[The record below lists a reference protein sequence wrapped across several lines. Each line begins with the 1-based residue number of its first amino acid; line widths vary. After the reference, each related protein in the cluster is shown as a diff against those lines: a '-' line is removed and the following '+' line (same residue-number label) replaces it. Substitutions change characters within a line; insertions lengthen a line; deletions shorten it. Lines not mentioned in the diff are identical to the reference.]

1 MEQTCIEFPS
11 ISIRIPSGKFIA
23 KKGNQ
28 LKEKNSSVN
37 SEELSKIVVKG
48 MLEKKASDIVVIDL
62 KGIKNAIADY
72 FIIGSGNSDTQVDAI
87 SDSVEEFV
95 HKNTQQDPWH
105 KEGKKNKEWILIDYV
120 DVVAHVFK
128 KDRRT
133 FFALEDL
140 WGDAEVTYIDGEEL

>member
-1 MEQTCIEFPS
+1 MKEQ
-11 ISIRIPSGKFIA
+11 
-23 KKGNQ
+23 
-28 LKEKNSSVN
+28 KEIIN
-37 SEELSKIVVKG
+37 SEALSKIVVKG
-48 MLEKKASDIVVIDL
+48 MLEKKASDVVVIDL

-87 SDSVEEFV
+87 SDAVEETV
-95 HKNTQQDPWH
+95 YKNTQQDPWH

-128 KDRRT
+128 KERRA

-140 WGDAEVTYIDGEEL
+140 WGDAEITHIKSED